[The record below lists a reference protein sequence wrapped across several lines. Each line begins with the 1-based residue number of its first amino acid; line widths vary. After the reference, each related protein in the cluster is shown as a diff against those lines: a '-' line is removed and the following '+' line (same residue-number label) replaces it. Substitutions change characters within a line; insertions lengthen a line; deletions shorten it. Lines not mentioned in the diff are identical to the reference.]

1 MIRVKSFS
9 FDYGERQIID
19 NISFQAKPG
28 EVTVLMGRNGA
39 GKTTLMTSIVRS
51 HNQGRGKKISG
62 EITTTGNIS
71 YLNQHTEGD
80 LPFTVFETVM
90 IGKVAKLGIRTTQ
103 EDIDDVNEVLDMLE
117 LQPLRDV
124 AIRNLSGGQRQKVFI
139 GQAMVKRPDILLFDE
154 PTSALD
160 IENQYRILHQIK
172 ALTVERNI
180 TTVVSLHQIDLIER
194 FADHII
200 VLHEGQIY
208 AEGSP
213 AEVFTKQT
221 FRDVYSVEAILA
233 GVKDRI
239 LFGFDLLDHPKIP
252 PEHSPT
258 SIH

>member
-1 MIRVKSFS
+1 MIRVKNFS
-9 FDYGERQIID
+9 FDYGERQII
-19 NISFQAKPG
+19 NSISFQAKPG

-90 IGKVAKLGIRTTQ
+90 IGKVSKLGIRTTQ

-139 GQAMVKRPDILLFDE
+139 GQAMVKRPEILLFDE

-160 IENQYRILHQIK
+160 IENQYRILH
-172 ALTVERNI
+172 L
-180 TTVVSLHQIDLIER
+180 SLI
-194 FADHII
+194 HI
-200 VLHEGQIY
+200 
-208 AEGSP
+208 
-213 AEVFTKQT
+213 
-221 FRDVYSVEAILA
+221 
-233 GVKDRI
+233 
-239 LFGFDLLDHPKIP
+239 
-252 PEHSPT
+252 
-258 SIH
+258 